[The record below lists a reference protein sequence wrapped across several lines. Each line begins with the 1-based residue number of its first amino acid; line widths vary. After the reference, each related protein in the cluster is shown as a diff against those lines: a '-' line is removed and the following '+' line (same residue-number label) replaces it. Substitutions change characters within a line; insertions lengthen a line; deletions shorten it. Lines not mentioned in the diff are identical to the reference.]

1 MNRNIPFVPKLYL
14 QVKHSETVHPTYA
27 ISATV
32 WRENT
37 IQVAFYS
44 PLLSF
49 QDRDLIALR
58 ITDAN
63 IKGASSATAHQPKVE
78 LLSSAVVHSLLCS
91 EYLLNRDMNILDHF

>member
-1 MNRNIPFVPKLYL
+1 M
-14 QVKHSETVHPTYA
+14 
-27 ISATV
+27 
-32 WRENT
+32 
-37 IQVAFYS
+37 QVAFYS

-78 LLSSAVVHSLLCS
+78 LLPSAVFHSLLCS
-91 EYLLNRDMNILDHF
+91 EYLLNRDEYFGPLLRLNLARGDFERVLVWRFYSKGCLQHLNLYNILCI